1 MSGQGNDKAENESKL
16 SAKVFDLAERSERT
30 STPLFTKFLRE
41 EERAFLLPRLEASV
55 YRDSF
60 VFFGGFDGAERTVLG
75 LFPEYLAP
83 FAKETPGEYFPVTPL
98 RISLSGYREL
108 THRDFLGA
116 MLSLGISRE
125 TVGDIYIAD
134 EKTAYAAVYDTVG
147 AFLAEELTS
156 VGRDGVSCA
165 VTDFSS
171 LPKPERKFEEIT
183 DTVASLRLDGVAASI
198 LSISRDKAERLISSG
213 AVSVNHVEV
222 CEKSFGLSE
231 GDLLSIRGSGR
242 FLLYSAG
249 TLTKKGRIR
258 IVVRIFI

>member
-1 MSGQGNDKAENESKL
+1 
-16 SAKVFDLAERSERT
+16 
-30 STPLFTKFLRE
+30 
-41 EERAFLLPRLEASV
+41 
-55 YRDSF
+55 
-60 VFFGGFDGAERTVLG
+60 
-75 LFPEYLAP
+75 
-83 FAKETPGEYFPVTPL
+83 
-98 RISLSGYREL
+98 
-108 THRDFLGA
+108 

-147 AFLAEELTS
+147 AFSCRGAYLS
-156 VGRDGVSCA
+156 GKRRRFVCGDGLF
-165 VTDFSS
+165 T

-198 LSISRDKAERLISSG
+198 LSISRDKAEKLISSG

-258 IVVRIFI
+258 IVVRKFI